1 MFLENKV
8 ALITGASR
16 GIGRAVALELAA
28 QGADIIVNYVG
39 PIELAEETAAEVK
52 KLGRKVM
59 IIEADVTDS
68 VAINDMLEKIIAEF
82 GRVDILVNN
91 AGITKDNLLMRMKE
105 EDWDAVLNINLKGIF
120 NCTKA
125 TLKYMTKQK
134 YGRIVSVSSVV
145 GVMGNAGQANYAASK
160 AGAIGFTKSVAKEVA
175 SRNITANCVAPGF
188 IDTDMTAKL
197 PEKVRAEMIAG
208 IPAKKLGTPHD
219 VAKAIAFLASDYA
232 EYITGQ
238 TLHVDGGMVM

>member
-1 MFLENKV
+1 MFLENKI
-8 ALITGASR
+8 ALVTGASR

-39 PIELAEETAAEVK
+39 PVDLAEETAAEIK
-52 KLGRKVM
+52 KLGRKAM

-68 VAINDMLEKIIAEF
+68 AAINDMLEKIIAEF
-82 GRVDILVNN
+82 GRVDILINN

-125 TLKYMTKQK
+125 TLKYMTKQR